1 LEQLEAAMKMRAAA
15 IEQLRRVHS
24 ENENTL
30 IWNNVLLGCVK
41 EETGHSFRKCCH
53 GHRPGLHFK

>member
-41 EETGHSFRKCCH
+41 EETGH
-53 GHRPGLHFK
+53 